1 VQFSFCSGHTPPT
14 TENLYV
20 TDSSNYVLLNYSVDQ
35 SAGTLTLLP
44 FSPSAPG
51 IPTGAVPSGVA
62 VDPCNRFVYVANAGP
77 GRSQNTVGGYT
88 ICSAV
93 NLLSQPPCPV
103 ADFSLS
109 EVTGSPFPTNSNS
122 PGPIAVD
129 AYGKFLYV
137 VNTGSDNVSGF
148 VIAANTGVL
157 TAFTGGPVVAGA
169 GANSIAI
176 RSDDSWVFVA
186 NTNATSVSQYAITLT
201 TGALNPLTPISTLD
215 FPSGVAVK

>member
-1 VQFSFCSGHTPPT
+1 MIGAAGGENENQPDISHLPAASDSAPAGADVTASDDASEAEPERKVEPLLEPRDGLPPLVT
-14 TENLYV
+14 TAAALQAAVERLA
-20 TDSSNYVLLNYSVDQ
+20 
-35 SAGTLTLLP
+35 AGT
-44 FSPSAPG
+44 
-51 IPTGAVPSGVA
+51 
-62 VDPCNRFVYVANAGP
+62 
-77 GRSQNTVGGYT
+77 
-88 ICSAV
+88 
-93 NLLSQPPCPV
+93 
-103 ADFSLS
+103 
-109 EVTGSPFPTNSNS
+109 
-122 PGPIAVD
+122 GPIAVD